1 MADKYRARLWLG
13 APLVAS
19 SLMLGGCMGSPTY
32 GTDKTS
38 TAQLAS
44 DLTGILSIAPK
55 PRDPIDYKP
64 RPELVKPAPGAAANA
79 ALPAPQESVA
89 AASNPAWPESPE
101 ARRARIRAEATANQN
116 NPNYEP
122 PIIQDVAVASANSTP
137 GAGMPEKGN
146 DSGSNQSIRRPEF
159 TNTREAYKARLAETK
174 QGSETSR
181 KYLSEPPLVYR
192 APAAT
197 APSGDIGEDEYKKE
211 RRAKAAARKG
221 SWSWRQLI
229 PGT

>member
-1 MADKYRARLWLG
+1 
-13 APLVAS
+13 
-19 SLMLGGCMGSPTY
+19 
-32 GTDKTS
+32 
-38 TAQLAS
+38 
-44 DLTGILSIAPK
+44 
-55 PRDPIDYKP
+55 
-64 RPELVKPAPGAAANA
+64 
-79 ALPAPQESVA
+79 
-89 AASNPAWPESPE
+89 
-101 ARRARIRAEATANQN
+101 
-116 NPNYEP
+116 
-122 PIIQDVAVASANSTP
+122 
-137 GAGMPEKGN
+137 MPEKGN

-159 TNTREAYKARLAETK
+159 TKTREAYKARLAETK

-211 RRAKAAARKG
+211 RRAKAAAREG